1 MKPIGEQVARSV
13 KWTVELFG
21 VDVVRQR
28 NSPRRTWLVLGER
41 PFRKIIDIGANRGQ
55 FAMEAR
61 RRFPA
66 ATIHALEPLAGPS
79 PFVNSTRG
87 PDSRVERS
95 LLIRLLRAIR
105 IAPCQ

>member
-1 MKPIGEQVARSV
+1 MKIFGEQVTRSV
-13 KWTVELFG
+13 KWTAGLFG

-28 NSPRRTWLVLGER
+28 NSPRHTWLALGER
-41 PFRKIIDIGANRGQ
+41 PFRTIIDIGANRGQ

-66 ATIHALEPLAGPS
+66 ATIHALEPLPGPS

-95 LLIRLLRAIR
+95 LPIRLLRAIR
-105 IAPCQ
+105 IVPCQ